1 MKTYL
6 LLADFAELPIDIDDL
21 PFDVQPIQIG
31 IGRDKAVKATE
42 ELLDT
47 LQESK
52 ELCRIILFGTC
63 GSMKHKPGTV
73 LYDMNW
79 GPDKRSRRHRIRTVH
94 SLVTPDNPDLLKFV
108 EQYDGYDMEM
118 HFVMTA
124 IQVRRLKNVVEFFTV
139 KVVSD
144 STVTSYEDWKQRL
157 SSIRETLQDILS
169 VTLSRGKENP
179 KNAVKSYSDFPS
191 PGVVFLDLFPTFRE
205 GLSRFCYWFAST
217 VPTGSVIVPVESRGF
232 FMAGSLLARD
242 LVAGV
247 VPVRKRNKL
256 PGQVISFD
264 APSEYGHRRLEISDD
279 HLAQLRP
286 RDGKLELLIVDD
298 VLATGKTA
306 KSIFEAL
313 DKKLVLSR
321 FSRPKMIPIKIVGFC
336 FYAEIEHLEG
346 RKELENFA
354 PVYSFIKF

>member
-52 ELCRIILFGTC
+52 ELCRIMLFGTC
-63 GSMKHKPGTV
+63 GSLKHAPGTV
-73 LYDMNW
+73 LYDKNW
-79 GPDKRSRRHRIRTVH
+79 APDFKNHRIRTVH
-94 SLVTPDNPDLLKFV
+94 SLVTPDNQDLLKLV

-118 HFVMTA
+118 HFVMSA
-124 IQVRRLKNVVEFFTV
+124 IKERGLRNVVDYYTV

-144 STVTSYEDWKQRL
+144 STVTSYADWKKRL
-157 SSIRETLQDILS
+157 SSIRKSLKWALFTYLS
-169 VTLSRGKENP
+169 KGKENP
-179 KNAVKSYSDFPS
+179 KNAVKSYPNFPS
-191 PGVVFLDLFPTFRE
+191 PGVVFLDLFPSFWG
-205 GLSRFCYWFAST
+205 GLSRFCYWFASA
-217 VPTGSVIVPVESRGF
+217 VPTGRAIVPIESRGF
-232 FMAGSLLARD
+232 FMAGALLARE

-247 VPVRKRNKL
+247 VPVRKENKL
-256 PGQVISFD
+256 PGPVTSFD
-264 APSEYGHRRLEISDD
+264 AFSEYGYRKLEVSKD

-286 RDGKLELLIVDD
+286 EGGELELLIVDD

-306 KSIFEAL
+306 KAVFDAL
-313 DKKLVLSR
+313 DRKLVMPR
-321 FSRPKMIPIKIVGFC
+321 FSRTKMIPIKVVGFC
-336 FYAEIEHLEG
+336 FYAEIENLEG
-346 RKELENFA
+346 RKELEKLA